1 MGERARVKI
10 RRKHVMGWLIDWYHH
25 PILSLN
31 RCLQFHVSID
41 WNDWVLRRGPSREKL
56 CLFCA
61 RLSPHPFLVL
71 SCWRLELWFFC
82 FCFSFLF
89 LFALVVDQLHPVP
102 VLFCWCMFPLVWFFV
117 FFFFLSLISSTFSE
131 CCFDVPFSRD
141 FLRRVSCESFDFRAR
156 LSFFFCLRFFLWL
169 FACAW
174 GLGF

>member
-1 MGERARVKI
+1 
-10 RRKHVMGWLIDWYHH
+10 MGWLIDWYHH

-71 SCWRLELWFFC
+71 SCWRLELLFFC

-102 VLFCWCMFPLVWFFV
+102 VLFCWCMFPLVWFLV
-117 FFFFLSLISSTFSE
+117 FFFFFRWSAPLFPNVVLMYLFLVIFFGGSRVKALTFARGS
-131 CCFDVPFSRD
+131 PFFFVCVFFCD
-141 FLRRVSCESFDFRAR
+141 CLLVLGVWDFRV
-156 LSFFFCLRFFLWL
+156 
-169 FACAW
+169 
-174 GLGF
+174 